1 MVGVSNLFVSL
12 CGGHTME
19 ILMQLY
25 RRVSQ
30 LLHDVRM
37 LQSAYDNYMRQQDQ
51 KVRWIRPP
59 YQLKEMTHVFAR
71 TRYISAAT
79 VTRHVD

>member
-1 MVGVSNLFVSL
+1 
-12 CGGHTME
+12 ME
-19 ILMQLY
+19 ISLQLY

-51 KVRWIRPP
+51 KVRWRVVRPL
-59 YQLKEMTHVFAR
+59 YQLKEITHVFSR

-79 VTRHVD
+79 VTRSVE